1 MFIKKNNGDRN
12 MKRNDIVYYVGY
24 LTLFILFGVW
34 MLLWALDAVLFREAI
49 LLWGL
54 SGGIILVIIG
64 GSGVSGRGA
73 SNFQLGAGL
82 GLTAFMLILLGVTS
96 DVMGGIVGAA
106 VGIIVIGIIGLLL
119 LFRGIRKEA

>member
-1 MFIKKNNGDRN
+1 MFIKKNQRRQK
-12 MKRNDIVYYVGY
+12 MKKTDIVYYVGY

-34 MLLWALDAVLFREAI
+34 MLLWALEAVHFSEAL

-54 SGGIILVIIG
+54 SAGIILVIIG
-64 GSGVSGRGA
+64 GSGISGRGA

-82 GLTAFMLILLGVTS
+82 GLSAFMLILLGVTG
-96 DVMGGIVGAA
+96 DAIGGIVGAA
-106 VGIIVIGIIGLLL
+106 VGIIVIGIIGLVL

>member
-1 MFIKKNNGDRN
+1 

-96 DVMGGIVGAA
+96 DVMGGLVGAA
-106 VGIIVIGIIGLLL
+106 VGIIIIGIIGLVL
-119 LFRGIRKEA
+119 LFRGIKKEA